1 MPKNLNTNK
10 KTYSGS
16 WDGFRGFNPGLNIS
30 RKWPQCNWPR
40 AK

>member
-10 KTYSGS
+10 KYSGS

-30 RKWPQCNWPR
+30 RK
-40 AK
+40 